1 MRIIRK
7 LWSNRPFRT
16 FLQGFVGVF
25 FGSQLLEIIDVNMFK
40 TLIISALMAGISAV
54 MSLNTGEEK
63 TYEQQIVINDSDVNN
78 LIEEGSVENV
88 IHDSNEITE

>member
-25 FGSQLLEIIDVNMFK
+25 FGSQLLEIKDVNMFK

-63 TYEQQIVINDSDVNN
+63 TYEQQTVINDSDVNN